1 VTSERTARADA
12 GFTLIEVLIAMV
24 ILAIGLLAVEALG
37 IGAARTVQR
46 ARVQSAYTALATD
59 EMEQVM
65 ATIDSDPITE
75 IDDLDYTVPAG
86 NGATTGA
93 RVVRTATFA
102 PVAGTDPVR
111 AGELNLWTVVVSV
124 LPPTGSSLIA
134 PSDSVHLESNVIR

>member
-1 VTSERTARADA
+1 MTSEHPARADA

-65 ATIDSDPITE
+65 ATINQAPDDE
-75 IDDLDYTVPAG
+75 IDDLEYTVPAG
-86 NGATTGA
+86 NGAASGA
-93 RVVRTATFA
+93 QVTRTATFA
-102 PVAGTDPVR
+102 AIANTQPN
-111 AGELNLWTVVVSV
+111 LNLWTVVVSV
-124 LPPTGSSLIA
+124 LPPSGSSLIA

>member
-1 VTSERTARADA
+1 VTSERPARADA

-65 ATIDSDPITE
+65 ATIDSDPDTD
-75 IDDLDYTVPAG
+75 IDDLEYTVPAG
-86 NGATTGA
+86 NGAASGA
-93 RVVRTATFA
+93 QVTRTATFA
-102 PVAGTDPVR
+102 AIAGTQPTGR
-111 AGELNLWTVVVSV
+111 PNLNLWTVVVSV
-124 LPPTGSSLIA
+124 LPPAGSSLIA

>member
-1 VTSERTARADA
+1 VTSERPARADA

-59 EMEQVM
+59 EMEQAM
-65 ATIDSDPITE
+65 ATINRAPTATIAARS
-75 IDDLDYTVPAG
+75 YTVPAG
-86 NGATTGA
+86 NGATSGA
-93 RVVRTATFA
+93 SVRRTAAFA
-102 PVAGTDPVR
+102 AVAGTNPAR
-111 AGELNLWTVVVSV
+111 GGNLNLWTVVVSV
-124 LPPTGSSLIA
+124 LPPAGSSLIA

>member
-1 VTSERTARADA
+1 VTSERPARADA

-65 ATIDSDPITE
+65 ATIDNDPDSE
-75 IDDLDYTVPAG
+75 IDDLEYEVPAG
-86 NGATTGA
+86 NGAASGA
-93 RVVRTATFA
+93 QVTRTATFA
-102 PVAGTDPVR
+102 AIANTRPTGRTS
-111 AGELNLWTVVVSV
+111 LNLWTVVVSV
-124 LPPTGSSLIA
+124 RPPAGSSLIA

>member
-1 VTSERTARADA
+1 MTSERPARGDA

-59 EMEQVM
+59 EMEQAMVTINQAPTVAI
-65 ATIDSDPITE
+65 ATR
-75 IDDLDYTVPAG
+75 DYDVPAG
-86 NGATTGA
+86 SGATSGA
-93 RVVRTATFA
+93 QVTRTATFA
-102 PVAGTDPVR
+102 AVAGTNPAR
-111 AGELNLWTVVVSV
+111 GGNLNQWTVVVSV
-124 LPPTGSSLIA
+124 LPPAGSSLIA